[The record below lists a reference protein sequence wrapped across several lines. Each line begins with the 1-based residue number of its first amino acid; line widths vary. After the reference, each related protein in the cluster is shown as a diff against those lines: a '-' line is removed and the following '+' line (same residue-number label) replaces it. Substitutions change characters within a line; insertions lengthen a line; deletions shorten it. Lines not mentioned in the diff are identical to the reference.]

1 MLITTDLQRRTLQ
14 FVLAANRGGYQPS
27 SKEVREWVDRPDPRP
42 GKRGKMIRP
51 ARPAKPGI
59 PSPFMQSLTA
69 SIESP
74 VLRFLRENQQT
85 YATPSIDFASTFG
98 KDFRAAAGIAS
109 MFGGTAP
116 TPGRPARYAP
126 DGPPEHVVKQLVR
139 FGWMQK
145 GSNKGLTVTPLG
157 RALLNSDESKEA
169 GVDETGV
176 LVLQSRDPLAW
187 GKLVGSI
194 SELEEVYIVDPY
206 LRAEQLVQL
215 VEHADV
221 HRVLIGPKIGK
232 SAVTELKVLLATPG
246 YESLAVRQAPHDML
260 HDRYIV
266 DPLSVR
272 MLGASMNGVGGAAT
286 TVVFPLPDEHG
297 AYFRQR
303 AEEWWEG
310 SEDLRSSPAT

>member
-1 MLITTDLQRRTLQ
+1 MLITTDLQRRALQ

-27 SKEVREWVDRPDPRP
+27 SKEAREWVDHPDPRP

-51 ARPAKPGI
+51 AIPAKPGV
-59 PSPFMQSLTA
+59 PSPFMQSFAA
-69 SIESP
+69 SIETP
-74 VLRFLRENQQT
+74 VMSFLRENQRN
-85 YATPSIDFASTFG
+85 YLVPSFDLG
-98 KDFRAAAGIAS
+98 RDFRAAAGIAS

-116 TPGRPARYAP
+116 TPAIPAKYAP
-126 DGPPEHVVKQLVR
+126 NGPPEHVVKQLLR
-139 FGWMQK
+139 LGWLQK

-157 RALLNSDESKEA
+157 RALLNSDESEEA

-176 LVLQSRDPLAW
+176 LLLQGRDPLAW

-194 SELEEVYIVDPY
+194 SELEEVYIVDPF
-206 LRAEQLVQL
+206 LRAEQLAQL

-232 SAVTELKVLLATPG
+232 RAVTELKVLLAAPG
-246 YESLAVRQAPHDML
+246 YGSLAIRQAPHGML

-297 AYFRQR
+297 TYIRQR